1 MTSLKE
7 SISLI
12 RKWGT
17 IQLVL
22 YTSCA
27 ISLYFFWEPSLL
39 WYSLL
44 GYFFLSIFGLEI
56 GHHRYFSHRS
66 FTASKFVDRFLLA
79 CTIFVGAGPT
89 GFWTALHRYHHKY
102 SDTDKDPHR
111 PFDQPILC
119 YFHCNDRSRSEF
131 EWNMA
136 GDLLKDPVHLWFLMY
151 YNYFYFG
158 VLAVIFLINPYV
170 ALYGF
175 IIPAIL
181 TLNISG
187 LVNVVNHRWGYQNYK
202 GIDSST
208 NNTWVNLITF
218 GGGLHN
224 NHHGNQR
231 SYTTKLK
238 WWEHDLCG
246 WIIKNVLATGVHIQG
261 QTNA

>member
-7 SISLI
+7 SLQLI

-22 YTSCA
+22 YTACLLG
-27 ISLYFFWEPSLL
+27 LYFFWKPELL
-39 WYSLL
+39 WISLV
-44 GYFFLSIFGLEI
+44 GYVFLSIFGLEI
-56 GHHRYFSHRS
+56 AHHRYFCHRS
-66 FTASKFVDRFLLA
+66 FTASKGVERFLLI
-79 CTIFVGAGPT
+79 CSILMGAGPT

-102 SDTDKDPHR
+102 SDTSKDPHR

-136 GDLLKDPVHLWFLMY
+136 GDLLKDPTHLWLLQY
-151 YNYFYFG
+151 YNYVYFG
-158 VLAVIFLINPYV
+158 GLAIIAVINPYI
-170 ALYGF
+170 ALYGL
-175 IIPAIL
+175 IIPAII
-181 TLNISG
+181 TLNVSG

-202 GIDSST
+202 NVDSSR
-208 NNTWVNLITF
+208 NNFWVNLISF

-224 NHHGNQR
+224 NHHGNPR

-238 WWEHDLCG
+238 DNEYDLCG
-246 WIIKNVLATGVHIQG
+246 WIIRKFLAT
-261 QTNA
+261 TLKE